1 MQTQTERKLAA
12 ARAKVRTLSFGTDAW
27 EAAMVTV
34 RALTEQVNAERAP
47 EEFFSVDSGEHRTRL
62 IAANGTRYI

>member
-12 ARAKVRTLSFGTDAW
+12 ARAKVSALSFGTDAW
-27 EAAMVTV
+27 ETAMVTV
-34 RALTEQVNAERAP
+34 RALARQVNAERP
-47 EEFFSVDSGEHRTRL
+47 PKEFCSVDSGEHRTRL